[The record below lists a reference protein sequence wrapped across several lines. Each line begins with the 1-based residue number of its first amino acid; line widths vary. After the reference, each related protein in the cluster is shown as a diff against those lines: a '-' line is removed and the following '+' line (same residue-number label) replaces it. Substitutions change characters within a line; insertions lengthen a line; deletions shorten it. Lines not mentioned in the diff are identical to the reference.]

1 MTLHIGYKSPF
12 RTNLLPTN
20 LSGNELFIFLYNKST
35 QGRLECSCWQ
45 PKHEEEIWY
54 ACYGS
59 NLSEERFRRY
69 VQGGVAPN
77 GKHYYVCNDT
87 TLWKESYWTD
97 YRGRLYFGNESPSWD
112 YGGIAFYDPAGYESV
127 LFRLYR
133 ITRNQLHDIM
143 RQEGASAN
151 WYGHQFLLGMGKD
164 NLPIYTLISNTTR
177 PQKAPSPNYL
187 EVIRTALEKEAGLK
201 PKEVKRYL
209 DKALNA

>member
-1 MTLHIGYKSPF
+1 M
-12 RTNLLPTN
+12 
-20 LSGNELFIFLYNKST
+20 
-35 QGRLECSCWQ
+35 
-45 PKHEEEIWY
+45 
-54 ACYGS
+54 
-59 NLSEERFRRY
+59 SEERFRCY

-77 GKHYYVCNDT
+77 GKHYYGCNDT

-112 YGGIAFYDPAGYESV
+112 YGGVAFYDPAGYESV